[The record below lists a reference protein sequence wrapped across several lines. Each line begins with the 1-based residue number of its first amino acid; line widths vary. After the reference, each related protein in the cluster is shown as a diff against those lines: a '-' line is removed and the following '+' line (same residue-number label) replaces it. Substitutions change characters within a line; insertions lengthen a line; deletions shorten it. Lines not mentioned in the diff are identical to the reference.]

1 MSPDDYAG
9 LENETL
15 GPEDEVPPNR
25 RPKQRQETRRLPHLP
40 GPHVRVPLQWIQNPC
55 RPHIF
60 ATPTR
65 LFLYLLYRS
74 YWGQRGVVVTNATA
88 AELGISARRKQQII
102 VQLESTGWVRVQREG
117 RRALVVW
124 PIVTSG

>member
-1 MSPDDYAG
+1 
-9 LENETL
+9 
-15 GPEDEVPPNR
+15 
-25 RPKQRQETRRLPHLP
+25 
-40 GPHVRVPLQWIQNPC
+40 
-55 RPHIF
+55 
-60 ATPTR
+60 